1 MSFFWCIDYGWG
13 GQVVRTL
20 RTSQPIESLTPHEN
34 GDTARRE
41 VYLVGSGFPEVTNNG
56 TRGSLE
62 NMAAALR
69 GWGELVGDLRP
80 LSRRLAGG
88 L

>member
-1 MSFFWCIDYGWG
+1 MVFFWCIDYGWDG
-13 GQVVRTL
+13 TIVRTL
-20 RTSQPIESLTPHEN
+20 RSGQALETLNPHSH

-41 VYLVGSGFPEVTNNG
+41 VYRVGSGFPEVTNNG

-69 GWGELVGDLRP
+69 GYGDKVAELRP
-80 LSRRLAGG
+80 QRAAMAV
-88 L
+88 